1 MFRKYVFPIVIIL
14 SMVLSACGAK
24 KTTVAPA
31 PTNPPAAQNTQAP
44 VTQATAV
51 PTVAAAKYTQS
62 PLFDADVASGKLPP
76 VEKRLPDDVFVVG
89 PGIYMTTENLP
100 DWTPGKYGG
109 TLRLAHSS
117 ANWNPDAFVM
127 LNEPF
132 LMAPKIGD
140 QNIICNVCK
149 EFTVSPDN
157 KVFTFTLR
165 KGLKWSN
172 GDPVTTE
179 DVRFT
184 YEDIWQNKD
193 LNPNGVPNNFR
204 TGFTSAGSP
213 AKLTIID
220 DYTFSYTF
228 DGPYGAFLRAE
239 TIEGWVGYTQVIEP
253 SKYLKQFHNKY
264 TSMDVLQPMITKDN
278 QAGWPQWFA
287 TKRCENWD
295 MSNPRCVGFPALNPW
310 LPTAS
315 GNASLLTW
323 ERNPYYFKVDTKG
336 QQLPYIDK
344 LASTQ
349 VNDMEA
355 ITLKITTGEVDFQ
368 RESTALVNMP
378 LYKENADKAG
388 FRVALLDMHVDS
400 SNLYINE
407 TFDDADWQ
415 SIAQDLRFRQALSL
429 AINRQELI
437 DTIYYG
443 YASLPLNTVGEQYS
457 KYDVA
462 GANKLLD
469 DMGLDKKNADG
480 FRLYKDGKEVDILLE
495 QSADA
500 PDISPVSDLVG
511 QYLKAVGLNVTVK
524 RIEGSLRGTKS
535 AANQIQMNVMWSH
548 DVGWGNN
555 VGQVSNAGQL
565 YADWYTTNG
574 AKGVEPPQWVKD
586 VVKIDADK
594 WAAVAGSDAYNA
606 QVQAEYAWCR
616 ANLPYI
622 EFVEHVKYP
631 MIVNVH
637 LKNVPIGG
645 YAIAANFSVVQMYF
659 DNTP

>member
-14 SMVLSACGAK
+14 TMILTACGGN
-24 KTTVAPA
+24 KTTEAPA
-31 PTNPPAAQNTQAP
+31 ATQPPVVKATEKPAA
-44 VTQATAV
+44 ATAV
-51 PTVAAAKYTQS
+51 PTVAVAKYTQS
-62 PLFDADVASGKLPP
+62 PTLDAAVAAGTLPP
-76 VEKRLPDDVFVVG
+76 IDKRLPDDVFVVG

-109 TLRLAHSS
+109 TLRLAHAS

-127 LNEPF
+127 INEPF

-149 EFTVSPDN
+149 EFTVSDDN

-165 KGLKWSN
+165 KGLKWSD
-172 GDPVTTE
+172 GEPVTTE
-179 DVRFT
+179 DVRFAF
-184 YEDIWQNKD
+184 EDMRMNDK
-193 LNPNGVPNNFR
+193 LYPTGPSNHYR
-204 TGFTSAGSP
+204 TGFAPTGGI
-213 AKLTIID
+213 AKLEILD
-220 DYTFSYTF
+220 DYTFKYTF
-228 DGPYGAFLRAE
+228 DGPYGAFLRAM
-239 TIEGWVGYTQVIEP
+239 TIEGWVGYTQFLEP
-253 SKYLKQFHNKY
+253 AHYLKQFHIKY
-264 TSMDVLQPMITKDN
+264 TTLEALKPLLDAANLTGGEWWTV
-278 QAGWPQWFA
+278 FA
-287 TKRCENWD
+287 NKRCQNWD
-295 MSNPRCVGFPALNPW
+295 MSNPRCAGYPALNPW
-310 LPTAS
+310 IPTDS
-315 GNASLLTW
+315 GNPSLLTW
-323 ERNPYYFKVDTKG
+323 ERNPYYFKVDTQG

-378 LYKENADKAG
+378 LYKENEDKAG
-388 FRVALLDMHVDS
+388 FRVQLLDMHVDS
-400 SNLYINE
+400 SNLYVNQ
-407 TFDDADWQ
+407 TFDDANWKT
-415 SIAQDLRFRQALSL
+415 IARDVRFRQALSL

-443 YASLPLNTVGEQYS
+443 YASLPLNTVGEELS

-462 GANKLLD
+462 KANQLLD
-469 DMGLDKKNADG
+469 EMGLSNKDADG
-480 FRLYKDGKEVDILLE
+480 FRKYADGKTIEILLE
-495 QSADA
+495 QGAEA

-511 QYLKAVGLNVTVK
+511 QYMKAIGLKVTVK
-524 RIEGSLRGTKS
+524 RIESTLRGQKS

-565 YADWYTTNG
+565 WADWYTNAG
-574 AKGVEPPQWVKD
+574 KAGEEPPQWVKD

-594 WAAVAGSDAYNA
+594 WAAVAGSAEYNK
-606 QVQAEYAWCR
+606 QVEAEYAWCR

-622 EFVEHVKYP
+622 EFVEFVQYP
-631 MIVNVH
+631 LIINKN
-637 LKNVPIGG
+637 LKNVPVDG

-659 DNTP
+659 DK